1 MSPQAR
7 PDGGGRGVQP
17 PGALIPARRAAAAGR
32 LAACLL
38 ACLAF
43 TASAAERLDD
53 SASPRATVPARVVLT
68 DEGRPLADS
77 RNPTRA
83 IVQFGRIDYKLATAR
98 YAGRT
103 ARIYFVVPPFIEGLR
118 SPAGLR
124 VEWTGLGQFAS
135 GSARPGERQLVWTG
149 VVPGPWLAEAI
160 DLRFQVELRDLL
172 LPRDGRFGFECFF
185 EIEVVS

>member
-1 MSPQAR
+1 MNAPHLAAS
-7 PDGGGRGVQP
+7 
-17 PGALIPARRAAAAGR
+17 ALGW

-38 ACLAF
+38 TGLAIA
-43 TASAAERLDD
+43 ASAAERLDD
-53 SASPRATVPARVVLT
+53 SASPRGTVAARVVLT
-68 DEGRPLADS
+68 DEGRPLAES

-103 ARIYFVVPPFIEGLR
+103 ARIYFVVPPFVEGLR
-118 SPAGLR
+118 SPSGLR

-149 VVPGPWLAEAI
+149 VVPGPWLAEAL
-160 DLRFQVELRDLL
+160 DLRFQVELRELL
-172 LPRDGRFGFECFF
+172 LPRDGRFGLECFF
-185 EIEVVS
+185 QIEVVS